1 MSLPD
6 FPERVNLCS
15 WFLDHNLEVGRGDRT
30 ALLYGDESWTY
41 AEVLAQVCR
50 AARLLQELGVQR
62 DQRVLL
68 ALSDHPEFVFFW
80 FAAVRL
86 GCVVSHVSP
95 DNRADELAFYLDYTR
110 ARVLVAEERLLGASL
125 DPLAAPWLQG
135 VVLCR
140 GDAARPPLPATAG
153 PRLVRWEDVPQD
165 DSVFVPVADTLG
177 EDVGVLLYTSGS
189 TGQPKAV
196 PHRHVDFLWSDALYA
211 QPVLGLTERDVTVS
225 ISKLFFGYATGNNL
239 LFPFRA
245 GATVALFPDKSTPE
259 RVLDE
264 VTRRRATLLTAVP
277 TVLNQLAQLPD
288 QPGRWDTS
296 SLRVTTSAGEA
307 LPAELYGR
315 FRARWGCEVLDGI
328 GSAELFHVY
337 CTNRLGDVVPGS
349 LGRPVP
355 GYELKICDDEARE
368 LPSGELGSLWV
379 KGPSMGQGYLLR
391 TESTREHFRG
401 AWFVSADKFRRDEE
415 GRFWFGGRA
424 DDLLKVSGRFLSPQ
438 EVENVLLSH
447 PAVAEVA
454 VAGFSDRDGLTKP
467 RAFVVL
473 RPGVRA
479 DDALAAALQALVKE
493 KLAPWKYPREVHF
506 RDGLAKNDRG
516 KIQRSALR

>member
-1 MSLPD
+1 MNLPD

-15 WFLDHNLEVGRGDRT
+15 WFLDHNLEVGRGERT
-30 ALLYGDESWTY
+30 ALLYRDERYTY
-41 AEVLAQVCR
+41 AEVLEQVCR
-50 AARLLQELGVQR
+50 AARLLLELGVQR

-95 DNRADELAFYLDYTR
+95 DNRPEELAFYLEYTR
-110 ARVLVAEERLLGASL
+110 ARVLVAEERLLGATL
-125 DPLAAPWLQG
+125 DPSTARWLQG

-140 GDAARPPLPATAG
+140 GSDARPPLPAGAG
-153 PRLVRWEDVPQD
+153 PRLVRWEDVPRD
-165 DSVFVPVADTLG
+165 ESVFVPVADTLA
-177 EDVGVLLYTSGS
+177 EDVGVMLYTSGS

-196 PHRHVDFLWSDALYA
+196 PHRHVDFLWSAELYA
-211 QPVLGLTERDVTVS
+211 RPVLGLTERDVTVS

-245 GATVALFPDKSTPE
+245 GATVALFPEKATPE

-277 TVLNQLAQLPD
+277 TVLNQLAQLP
-288 QPGRWDTS
+288 PSAGHWDTS
-296 SLRVTTSAGEA
+296 SLRLTTSAGEA
-307 LPAELYGR
+307 LPAELYER

-337 CTNRLGDVVPGS
+337 CTNRVGDVVPGS

-355 GYELKICDDEARE
+355 GYELKICDEEGRE
-368 LPSGELGSLWV
+368 LPDGELGSLWV

-401 AWFVSADKFRRDEE
+401 AWFVSADKFRRDAA
-415 GRFWFGGRA
+415 GRYWFGGRA

-438 EVENVLLSH
+438 ELENVLLSH
-447 PAVAEVA
+447 PSVAEVA
-454 VAGFSDRDGLTKP
+454 VTGFTDADGLVKP
-467 RAFVVL
+467 RAHVVV
-473 RPGVRA
+473 RPGVTA

-493 KLAPWKYPREVHF
+493 RLAPWKYPRQVRF
-506 RDGLAKNDRG
+506 LDGLPKNDRG
-516 KIQRSALR
+516 KVQRTALR